1 MCVDRHRRPYRGVAC
16 EIGHEFAG
24 EIVEAEDSALIVRGA
39 AVFPILPC
47 GTCEACR
54 MEHYAQCSYYD
65 YYGSR
70 SDGAMAEYI
79 AVKQENLRLMLE
91 GVSLR
96 GSRHVRADCGGTPCV
111 PKERCRAG
119 GYAPYLRYWHYWP
132 NRCSMG

>member
-1 MCVDRHRRPYRGVAC
+1 MCVDRHRRTYRGVAC

-54 MEHYAQCSYYD
+54 MEHYAQCSYD

-79 AVKQENLRLMLE
+79 AVKQENFRLMPE
-91 GVSLR
+91 GVSYEEAAMVEHEIIQLLKEYWYDEPKNVREWSDKLR
-96 GSRHVRADCGGTPCV
+96 SAI
-111 PKERCRAG
+111 K
-119 GYAPYLRYWHYWP
+119 
-132 NRCSMG
+132 